1 MISEIIHKLKNKLM
15 PVRREQR
22 EWKSVPQNPRLHE
35 QQVERPD
42 FEIEIDITYLASD
55 EIIVEENYSG

>member
-1 MISEIIHKLKNKLM
+1 M

>member
-1 MISEIIHKLKNKLM
+1 MISEFIHKLKNKLM

-35 QQVERPD
+35 QQVD
-42 FEIEIDITYLASD
+42 LASD